1 MQLEGGREWSGVN
14 ANLMTILDG
23 RRMEKPQL
31 PTSLPLLL
39 AFIFLLNYY
48 FFEMESRSVAQ
59 AGVQWCNLPSVQPL
73 PPEFKCFSSLS
84 LPSSWDYRDSLA
96 RHHIQLIFVF
106 LIETR
111 FHHVSQ
117 DGLDLLTLWSAH
129 LGLPKYWF
137 WEENYRCEPPH
148 PALPS

>member
-1 MQLEGGREWSGVN
+1 
-14 ANLMTILDG
+14 MTILDG

-96 RHHIQLIFVF
+96 RHHTWLIFVF
-106 LIETR
+106 LEESG
-111 FHHVSQ
+111 FHYVSHLASASQ
-117 DGLDLLTLWSAH
+117 SAGITGVSHHAQPFFYFLRQHLVLSLRLENSGMISAH
-129 LGLPKYWF
+129 CSFSLLGLK
-137 WEENYRCEPPH
+137 
-148 PALPS
+148 